1 MEKMKMGRKSWY
13 RLIPEALKA
22 VISLSPE
29 SLPKERSVPKRNA
42 IGMVKMR
49 KEGEMKRRSIKI
61 WVRLTPL
68 VTMSSI
74 SFRIL
79 SMRRIMVKIIRPMR
93 KIGKT
98 SFRI

>member
-29 SLPKERSVPKRNA
+29 ILPKERSVPKRNA